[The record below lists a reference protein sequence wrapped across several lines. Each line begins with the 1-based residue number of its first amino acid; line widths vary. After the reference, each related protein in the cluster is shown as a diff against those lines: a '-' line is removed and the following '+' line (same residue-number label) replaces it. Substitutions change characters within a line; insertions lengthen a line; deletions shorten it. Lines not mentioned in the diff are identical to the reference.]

1 MLIERGG
8 GGQLSRTV
16 YCRRWRSLA
25 ERRGIEPLRRCR
37 RPWLSRPAP
46 YRLGQ
51 RSVVRKR
58 IAPLPSCEDFRPSL
72 VRFTGGSGGAERNR
86 TPDVLRAKQALFQLS
101 YNPIMP
107 ARFQAHEVLLP
118 LAAAP
123 AHPSEYAALLSVV
136 SQLLSVC
143 VPSGFHGWERPSI
156 PVLAHINGN
165 WLQRSDSN
173 RRATAYEAVLVP
185 SPATLPYRGVFS
197 RNYSPK
203 FPPKLRTSYD
213 MRDRLGGGRQSERR
227 YSMSTYVV
235 L

>member
-1 MLIERGG
+1 MAVSCQTSRHEAPVRC
-8 GGQLSRTV
+8 QL
-16 YCRRWRSLA
+16 CLLA

-86 TPDVLRAKQALFQLS
+86 TPDVLRAKQALSQLS

-143 VPSGFHGWERPSI
+143 VPSGFHGW
-156 PVLAHINGN
+156 
-165 WLQRSDSN
+165 
-173 RRATAYEAVLVP
+173 
-185 SPATLPYRGVFS
+185 
-197 RNYSPK
+197 
-203 FPPKLRTSYD
+203 
-213 MRDRLGGGRQSERR
+213 
-227 YSMSTYVV
+227 
-235 L
+235 